1 MKFHRVLLFTTL
13 QMDVTPVGED
23 LHVLLTSDNIPYI
36 GCTALS
42 TPIAE
47 SDPPACSTQT
57 IESCPDASGL
67 FITYVADRL
76 CRLTGKRVLCTGGVF
91 VDEPDEHQ
99 TEKLYENIDDLIRDW
114 TMFLSD

>member
-42 TPIAE
+42 TPVAE

-57 IESCPDASGL
+57 IESCQDASRL
-67 FITYVADRL
+67 FITYVLYCQICKNINRL
-76 CRLTGKRVLCTGGVF
+76 RRKNYANTRTKRSAR
-91 VDEPDEHQ
+91 
-99 TEKLYENIDDLIRDW
+99 KRAA
-114 TMFLSD
+114 